1 MREALVVTSGFH
13 SSALHQEPSP
23 AVTADQ
29 GVFTVPLIWI
39 RSGCLQ
45 PPSGLRVSV
54 IAVWGREAARLV
66 MVHQRPEGV
75 EEHQRQRSVTLVS
88 LSSHLPAPR
97 SVPGPPPP
105 SLSLYPRHS
114 LPRPPPAFCP
124 FTLGYTPMTALPPP
138 LTLSA
143 PPSLARL
150 LCPDPLCI
158 ARHPTSHIPFSLTFK
173 GFDNLEF
180 VGEVGPS

>member
-1 MREALVVTSGFH
+1 M
-13 SSALHQEPSP
+13 
-23 AVTADQ
+23 
-29 GVFTVPLIWI
+29 
-39 RSGCLQ
+39 CLQ

-54 IAVWGREAARLV
+54 IAVWGREATRLL

-88 LSSHLPAPR
+88 PSSHISAPH

-105 SLSLYPRHS
+105 SLSLYPCHS
-114 LPRPPPAFCP
+114 LPRPPPAFFP
-124 FTLGYTPMTALPPP
+124 FTLGCTPMTVLPPP

-143 PPSLARL
+143 PPSLEIPLPPAHPRL
-150 LCPDPLCI
+150 
-158 ARHPTSHIPFSLTFK
+158 PFSLTFK

-180 VGEVGPS
+180 VGEVGPP